1 MDLTALFI
9 CLMIFMVIQ
18 AIGTYVQVQQYK
30 KAVRRL
36 HKKGNIGIGS
46 KRSKLRNNIVIIA
59 CDNKGTIVDSELM
72 EGLTVFTKFK
82 QIPELIGKDIFL
94 LREEYENMPK
104 KAKNRFRGHLQAVE
118 ALSNRLENSENVV
131 KDTVE

>member
-104 KAKNRFRGHLQAVE
+104 KEKKRFRGHLQAVE
-118 ALSNRLENSENVV
+118 ALCNRLENSENVV